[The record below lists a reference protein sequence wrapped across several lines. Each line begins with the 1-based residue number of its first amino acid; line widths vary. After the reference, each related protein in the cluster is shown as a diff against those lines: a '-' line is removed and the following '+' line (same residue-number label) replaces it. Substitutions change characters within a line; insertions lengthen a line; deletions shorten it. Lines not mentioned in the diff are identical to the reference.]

1 MLINLLRVMIT
12 RSLKPFIFENRNLHR
27 PMDYFNLPNLGLYVH
42 VPFCREICPFCP
54 YYKVKYDASLASRYV
69 DALIKEI
76 YLKSANTSSGKKKI
90 SSLYFGGGSPALVI
104 NYLGEILETF
114 RKYFIIEGNI
124 GIELHPDNV
133 NPTLISRLKDIGFD
147 IISLGVQ
154 SFDGEILQTLGRKE
168 KSDNRIKLE
177 MIAGEGF
184 KAIDVDII
192 FGIPGQTP
200 KAVEEDIRKAAEC
213 GATQISTY
221 PFIDFSY
228 TNNLQ
233 KPLNKKEKKVLLDT
247 IIETTEKIGFNR
259 TSVWTF
265 ARKNTPRYS
274 SVTRE
279 NYLGFGPSATTLL
292 RKDFRINTFSVT
304 EYINILKDNKIPT
317 ALILDFSKRAREL
330 FWLFW
335 SCYNLNIDKNNF
347 FKLSN
352 KNLDTE
358 FWLEKK
364 IGELLGIIEYSENCY
379 KLNDKGAYL
388 FHLVEQKYTD
398 QYIDKTWR
406 IARNTPWLEK
416 IVLH

>member
-1 MLINLLRVMIT
+1 MIT

-76 YLKSANTSSGKKKI
+76 YLKSANTSTSKKKI
-90 SSLYFGGGSPALVI
+90 TSLYFGGGSPALVI
-104 NYLGEILETF
+104 NYLGKILETF

-133 NPTLISRLKDIGFD
+133 NPSLIAELKDIGFD

-154 SFDGEILQTLGRKE
+154 SFNEKILQTLGRKG
-168 KSDNRIKLE
+168 KSANRKKLK
-177 MIAGEGF
+177 MIAEKGLR
-184 KAIDVDII
+184 AVDVDII

-200 KAVEEDIRKAAEC
+200 KVVEEDIRKAAEC

-228 TNNLQ
+228 ANNQQ
-233 KPLNKKEKKVLLDT
+233 KPLDKKEKKLLLNT
-247 IIETTEKIGFNR
+247 ILKTCEEIGFIR

-265 ARKNTPRYS
+265 ARENTPRYS
-274 SVTRE
+274 SITRD

-304 EYINILKDNKIPT
+304 EYINILKNNNFPT
-317 ALILDFSKRAREL
+317 ALILDFSERARQL
-330 FWLFW
+330 YWLFW

-347 FKLSN
+347 FKLFN
-352 KNLDTE
+352 KNLDSE

-364 IGELLGIIEYSENCY
+364 IGELLGIVEYSENCY

-398 QYIDKTWR
+398 QYIDKTWG
-406 IARNTPWLEK
+406 IARDTPWPEK
-416 IVLH
+416 IVLY

>member
-12 RSLKPFIFENRNLHR
+12 RSLKPFIFEKRHSHR
-27 PMDYFNLPNLGLYVH
+27 SIEYFNLPNLGLYVH

-54 YYKVKYDASLASRYV
+54 YYKVKYEASLASRYI

-76 YLKSANTSSGKKKI
+76 HLKSANSSKKKI
-90 SSLYFGGGSPALVI
+90 TSLYFGGGSPALI
-104 NYLGEILETF
+104 IDYLGKILETF

-133 NPTLISRLKDIGFD
+133 NPTLISTLKDIGFD

-154 SFDGEILQTLGRKE
+154 SFNEKILQTLGRKE
-168 KSDNRIKLE
+168 KSDNGIKLE
-177 MIAGEGF
+177 MIAGKGF

-200 KAVEEDIRKAAEC
+200 KAIEEDIRKASEY

-228 TNNLQ
+228 ANNQQ
-233 KPLNKKEKKVLLDT
+233 KPLNKREKKVLLDS
-247 IIETTEKIGFNR
+247 IIKMSEKIGFIR

-265 ARKNTPRYS
+265 AKKNTPRYS
-274 SVTRE
+274 SVTRD

-304 EYINILKDNKIPT
+304 EYINTLKKNNLPT
-317 ALILDFSKRAREL
+317 ALILDFSERARQL
-330 FWLFW
+330 YWLFW

-347 FKLSN
+347 YELFNKKLDS
-352 KNLDTE
+352 E

-364 IGELLGIIEYSENCY
+364 IGELLGILEYNESGY

-406 IARNTPWLEK
+406 IARENPWPEK
-416 IVLH
+416 IILH

>member
-1 MLINLLRVMIT
+1 MLINLLRVIIT
-12 RSLKPFIFENRNLHR
+12 RSFKPFIFEKSRLQR
-27 PMDYFNLPNLGLYVH
+27 PVEYSDLPNLGLYVH

-69 DALIKEI
+69 KTLINEI
-76 YLKSANTSSGKKKI
+76 HLKSSSGKKKKVT
-90 SSLYFGGGSPALVI
+90 SLYFGGGSPALI
-104 NYLGEILETF
+104 IDYLGGILETF
-114 RKYFIIEGNI
+114 RKYFIVESNI
-124 GIELHPDNV
+124 GIELHPNNV
-133 NPTLISRLKDIGFD
+133 NPNLISTLKDIGFD

-154 SFDGEILQTLGRKE
+154 SFNGEILQILGRKE
-168 KSDNRIKLE
+168 KSNNRKKLE

-192 FGIPGQTP
+192 FGIPGQTT
-200 KAVEEDIRKAAEC
+200 KAVEEDLRKAAEY

-233 KPLNKKEKKVLLDT
+233 KPLNRKEKKVLLDT

-304 EYINILKDNKIPT
+304 EYINMLKNNNIPT
-317 ALILDFSKRAREL
+317 ALILNFSERAREL

-335 SCYNLNIDKNNF
+335 SCYNLSIDKENF
-347 FKLSN
+347 FKLFN
-352 KNLDTE
+352 KNLDSE
-358 FWLEKK
+358 FWFEKK
-364 IGELLGIIEYSENCY
+364 IGELLGVIEDSKNGY
-379 KLNDKGAYL
+379 KLNNKGAYL

-406 IARNTPWLEK
+406 IARENPWPEK
-416 IVLH
+416 IVLY

>member
-12 RSLKPFIFENRNLHR
+12 RSLKPFVFEKNHLHR
-27 PMDYFNLPNLGLYVH
+27 TIEYFNLPNLGLYVH

-54 YYKVKYDASLASRYV
+54 YYKVKYDASLASRYI

-76 YLKSANTSSGKKKI
+76 HLKSANSSKKKI
-90 SSLYFGGGSPALVI
+90 TSLYFGGGSPALI
-104 NYLGEILETF
+104 IDYLGKILETF

-133 NPTLISRLKDIGFD
+133 NPTLISTLKDIGFD
-147 IISLGVQ
+147 IISLGAQ
-154 SFDGEILQTLGRKE
+154 SFNEKILQTLGRKE

-177 MIAGEGF
+177 MIAGKGF

-200 KAVEEDIRKAAEC
+200 KAIEEDIRKASEY

-228 TNNLQ
+228 ANNQQ
-233 KPLNKKEKKVLLDT
+233 KPLNKREKKVLLDS
-247 IIETTEKIGFNR
+247 IIKMSEKIGFIR

-265 ARKNTPRYS
+265 AKKNTPRYS
-274 SVTRE
+274 SVTRD

-304 EYINILKDNKIPT
+304 EYINTLKKNNLPT
-317 ALILDFSKRAREL
+317 ALILDFSERARQL
-330 FWLFW
+330 YWLFW

-347 FKLSN
+347 YELFNKKLDS
-352 KNLDTE
+352 E

-364 IGELLGIIEYSENCY
+364 IGELLGILEYNESGY

-406 IARNTPWLEK
+406 IARENPWPEK
-416 IVLH
+416 IILH